1 MKKFGIIIAAAMLFI
16 SASSF
21 AQAITPK
28 KEVKKE
34 ATAKAPAHKKHA
46 THHHKAAKPAAAPA
60 APKAK

>member
-1 MKKFGIIIAAAMLFI
+1 MKKFGIIIAAAMLFM

-34 ATAKAPAHKKHA
+34 AVAKAPAHKKH
-46 THHHKAAKPAAAPA
+46 TKHHHAAKTSAAPA